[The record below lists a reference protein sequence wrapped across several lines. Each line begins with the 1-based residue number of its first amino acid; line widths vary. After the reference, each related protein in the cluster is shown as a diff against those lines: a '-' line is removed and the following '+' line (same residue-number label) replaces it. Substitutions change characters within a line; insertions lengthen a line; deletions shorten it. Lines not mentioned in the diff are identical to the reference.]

1 MNGINPKP
9 VSIEESHRTLLILW
23 FGMLMSL
30 VMYLVFIYLAP
41 VEPAP
46 NQKLTLVLNTVGLV
60 PVTASFLIKQILLGK
75 AVAAQQVRQAHS
87 AYIVSF
93 ALCEVSALLGLF
105 DYRVTGSKYF
115 YLGFAIGGI
124 GLLLHFPR
132 RQHLLDASQK
142 QF

>member
-1 MNGINPKP
+1 MNGTDPKP
-9 VSIEESHRTLLILW
+9 VSIDQRHRTLLILW
-23 FGMLMSL
+23 LGMLMSL

-41 VEPAP
+41 VAPAP
-46 NQKLTLVLNTVGLV
+46 NQKLTLVLNTAGLV
-60 PVTASFLIKQILLGK
+60 PVAASFLIKQILLGK
-75 AVAAQQVRQAHS
+75 AVAAQQVRQVHS
-87 AYIVSF
+87 AYIISF

-115 YLGFAIGGI
+115 YVGFAIGGI

-132 RQHLLDASQK
+132 RQHLLDASQR